1 MLKKAQKTSFH
12 FSKIEVHDL
21 IKAWLMLSLAFAVYF
36 SNGFDLTLAFFLG
49 FIVSLLTVGTA
60 FVFHELGH
68 KLLAQYYGCFAE
80 FRAFNGML
88 WIALIMSFFNVI
100 FAAPGAVMIS
110 GPIGTRRNGKIS
122 ALGPGINIV
131 LALIFLAVNIL
142 YRNPVLNIISYYG
155 FTVNSWLA
163 LFNMLPLP
171 MFDGKKIWDWNKS
184 VYTSMIVIAILLMM
198 VQNLV
203 QL

>member
-1 MLKKAQKTSFH
+1 MLKRAQKTSFH
-12 FSKIEVHDL
+12 FSKIEIRDL
-21 IKAWLMLSLAFAVYF
+21 AKAWLMLSLAFAIYF
-36 SNGFDLTLAFFLG
+36 SNGLDFTTAFFLG

-88 WIALIMSFFNVI
+88 WLAVIMSFFGVI

-122 ALGPGINIV
+122 ALGPGVNIILALLFLAINI
-131 LALIFLAVNIL
+131 LFW
-142 YRNPVLNIISYYG
+142 NPLLNIISSYG
-155 FTVNSWLA
+155 FMVNSWLA
-163 LFNMLPLP
+163 FFNMLPLP
-171 MFDGKKIWDWNKS
+171 MFDGKKIWVWNKF
-184 VYTSMIVIAILLMM
+184 VYIFMIIISLVLMM
-198 VQNLV
+198 MQYSFK
-203 QL
+203 